1 MNSVV
6 SPIKLLIP
14 DIEDDEKVLT
24 NEAKKMCMGL
34 PYVVSDA
41 DLVNG
46 RSYAKLMC
54 FKFNQTNPTDLVND
68 ERTLK
73 ELLTCFNWSLFL
85 EQEFDSKR
93 IIGYF
98 S

>member
-73 ELLTCFNWSLFL
+73 ELLTCFNWIF
-85 EQEFDSKR
+85 FR
-93 IIGYF
+93 AGI
-98 S
+98 